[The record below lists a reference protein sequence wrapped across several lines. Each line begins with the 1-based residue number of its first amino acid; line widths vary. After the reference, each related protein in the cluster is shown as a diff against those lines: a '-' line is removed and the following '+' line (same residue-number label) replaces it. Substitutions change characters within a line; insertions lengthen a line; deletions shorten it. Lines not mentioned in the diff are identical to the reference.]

1 MAKSVAQTVL
11 ALQRGTGSGNV
22 FPPSQL
28 KPHMN
33 KQLDALAADIKAF
46 MIAQAE
52 VGRNHKFRKDGQG
65 FVKTSQVTMT
75 TDGGKI
81 TLPEYATQLDAGR
94 KKRAKYVPLADLI
107 AWIKRYRILAR
118 VKRTGK
124 FKKVSQDSVN
134 AAARAIQKAI
144 FKNGIKAKPFIQA
157 TLDYQDEL
165 IAKVID
171 EVMIPEIVSILELK
185 FK

>member
-1 MAKSVAQTVL
+1 MAQSVARTVL
-11 ALQRGTGSGNV
+11 ALQRGTGSGGV
-22 FPPSQL
+22 FKPEQVKPRLNQQL
-28 KPHMN
+28 EN
-33 KQLDALAADIKAF
+33 IAAEIKAF
-46 MIAQAE
+46 MIAEAE
-52 VGRNHKFRKDGQG
+52 VGRSHKFRKDGQG
-65 FVKTSQVTMT
+65 FVKTSVVTMT

-94 KKRAKYVPLADLI
+94 KKRAKYVPLESLI

-157 TLDYQDEL
+157 TLDYQEEL
-165 IAKVID
+165 ISKVID
-171 EVMIPEIVSILELK
+171 EVMIPEIVSILELQ